1 MWLDGVPI
9 PEPVRPWIGWAVGMD
24 WPEADEAV
32 LFRLADD
39 LALAFHRINGGARGD
54 GRLAGGAADGAERGD
69 WDGEALR
76 TFVERVDRETAG
88 RKDVLLSRLAGLALA
103 CNDLGV
109 QVQFTKRMIKLSVLL
124 LIVQLAWLMWAMLS
138 PASGVAWAAAGARA
152 QATRLAIRQL
162 AKRLLFNVALFGTL
176 TGGMDLY
183 VQATQSR
190 RDEIDMK
197 QVGWSALSGAF
208 TGVALSLSTGLLP
221 PRTVLGLMGHSAVA
235 GGGATL
241 ATMLLSDQPVDWE
254 MVAKG
259 TTAGA
264 LGGADAHWASWHP
277 HGGHGSAFG
286 GTDTGTPHRAP
297 DSTDPTPP
305 RTPDSTDPG
314 TPPRTPDGTDPA
326 TPARTRDGDDP
337 TPTAPPRPQ
346 PADAPPPRPEPTDAP
361 GHRTPP
367 ADVPPPRP
375 EPVDSVPGRVP
386 EQATPHIEDAVPDH
400 RTSLA
405 STHSEPIADRVP
417 PTGGIDHLI
426 NRGGSEGNSV
436 NGRGGPSEGG
446 ASDVPGPA
454 MHRAD
459 PMRAVPENPGVR
471 AVPESAPA
479 SAHPQSRAGRPAID
493 EAINPKADS
502 EGPEHWNDGGWEDP
516 PGAAPEEHVPT
527 APEARRTSGDV
538 LQDAR
543 DALAQGDVSRARAVA
558 EEARAHADQL
568 PHSPPNVRARALYE
582 AIHAE
587 RIAHMTEVIQRH
599 DLVPPETLRRLQ
611 DLGLNLEVRLYGEHE
626 KQPRTTYDPE
636 TNTLYVNQTGRQRS
650 PGEELAAYL
659 NDGFHDGLARREFTA
674 QEITDWPGLNEWSE
688 GAARPRTKGGYDDW
702 VDQHMTPQGERL
714 TDAQKASLYTYRMVT
729 AYTEINQPLRGYG
742 ELSPEMAQHVADIDA
757 AMLNS
762 VIPEDVVVG
771 RQVGPDAFDRPVYRL
786 EGTTQRDPAYLST
799 STDKNPPWYL
809 HMDSGALV
817 KIWLRVP
824 AGTHAVHMRGL
835 HPLADLGVG
844 PTTELLLG
852 RGTRYRVDKVLYEDG
867 HYKVFAT
874 VVGQEG

>member
-9 PEPVRPWIGWAVGMD
+9 PEQVRPWIGWVVGMD

-76 TFVERVDRETAG
+76 TFVDRVDRETAG

-152 QATRLAIRQL
+152 QATKLAIRQL

-208 TGVALSLSTGLLP
+208 TGIALSLSTGLLP
-221 PRTVLGLMGHSAVA
+221 PRTVLGLMGHSAAA

-254 MVAKG
+254 MIAKG

-264 LGGADAHWASWHP
+264 LGGADAHWASWSP
-277 HGGHGSAFG
+277 HGGQGTALG
-286 GTDTGTPHRAP
+286 GIDAGTPHRAP
-297 DSTDPTPP
+297 DSTDPGAPA
-305 RTPDSTDPG
+305 RAA
-314 TPPRTPDGTDPA
+314 DGADPA
-326 TPARTRDGDDP
+326 APARTRDGDAP
-337 TPTAPPRPQ
+337 TPGAPPPTHPTDAPPTRPE
-346 PADAPPPRPEPTDAP
+346 PADAPPR
-361 GHRTPP
+361 
-367 ADVPPPRP
+367 
-375 EPVDSVPGRVP
+375 RVP
-386 EQATPHIEDAVPDH
+386 EQATPHAGDGVPDH

-405 STHSEPIADRVP
+405 SAHSEPVPDRVP

-426 NRGGSEGNSV
+426 NRGGPEGGSP

-446 ASDVPGPA
+446 AAGV
-454 MHRAD
+454 HRAE
-459 PMRAVPENPGVR
+459 PMRAVPEN
-471 AVPESAPA
+471 APA
-479 SAHPQSRAGRPAID
+479 SGTNAAHPQNRAGRPAID
-493 EAINPKADS
+493 EAINRKADS
-502 EGPEHWNDGGWEDP
+502 EGPEHWNGGGWEDP
-516 PGAAPEEHVPT
+516 PGVTPEDRAST
-527 APEARRTSGDV
+527 APQARRTSGNV
-538 LQDAR
+538 LHDAR
-543 DALAQGDVSRARAVA
+543 DALAQGDVSGARAVA
-558 EEARAHADQL
+558 EEARAQLLHAPRDV
-568 PHSPPNVRARALYE
+568 HARALYE
-582 AIHAE
+582 AWQAV
-587 RIAHMTEVIQRH
+587 RIADMAEVIQRGG
-599 DLVPPETLRRLQ
+599 LVPPETLRKLQ
-611 DLGLNLEVRLYGEHE
+611 DLGVNLEVQLHGEHE
-626 KQPRTTYDPE
+626 QSHHKSYDPE
-636 TNTLYVNQTGRQRS
+636 TNTLRIHQTMRWRS
-650 PGEELAAYL
+650 PGEEFAKYL
-659 NDGFHDGLARREFTA
+659 NGEFLWDLTERQFTV
-674 QEITDWPGLNEWSE
+674 QEITDWPGLNEWSD
-688 GAARPRTKGGYDDW
+688 GAARPRTDGGYADW
-702 VDQHMTPQGERL
+702 VDQHMTPQSEHL
-714 TDAQKASLYTYRMVT
+714 TEAQKKALHEYRMSPG
-729 AYTEINQPLRGYG
+729 YIEINQPLRGYG
-742 ELSPEMAQHVADIDA
+742 EHTPEMAQHVADIDA

-771 RQVGPDAFDRPVYRL
+771 RQVRPDAFDRPVHRL
-786 EGTTQRDPAYLST
+786 EGTTQHDPAYLST
-799 STDKNPPWYL
+799 STEKTP
-809 HMDSGALV
+809 SGFMHFVEDLDIMV

-835 HPLADLGVG
+835 HPILEDQSG
-844 PTTELLLG
+844 PSTELVLG
-852 RGTRYRVDKVLYEDG
+852 RGTRYRVDKVVFEDG
-867 HYKVFAT
+867 RYKVFAT